1 MNLELEEIANKEITE
16 IDNSKAFQRL
26 LEKTQVLVPN
36 VGRNEIVKSRFSHSY
51 EVASSSRRMAVKI
64 AKQLNANSIY
74 DVDYQNCLVQV
85 CLLHDIGHPPFGHD
99 GAELLDKE
107 FKERGLE
114 EGFSD
119 NNNNLVLIENQFKNL
134 RDYVVAST
142 IKYPDKL
149 YQAQKEKYSDSL
161 QEALEQDKE
170 HFKKFGINLRDQK
183 LTVTCQIMDEADRN
197 SYTCS
202 DLTDFYCLGN
212 SVELEDLE
220 PFIDLSSPKQ
230 LLLAKQMVQAVQS
243 GSKTQIKEFFLEVK
257 EMFNDNWELTDK
269 GLDYIDEDIFQFRE
283 SLSKIE
289 FEFFIKPIRK
299 EDFHNNNLKSLEL
312 IVNKTLEDDFCE
324 SKFYKDKIENSSSK
338 KELLEA
344 QRDMVAELSD
354 WYVINNAQLIVD
366 MSIQNSKENNQQHQT
381 KAKKRRMS

>member
-1 MNLELEEIANKEITE
+1 MSIELEEIANKEVSE

-26 LEKTQVLVPN
+26 VEKTQVLVPET
-36 VGRNEIVKSRFSHSY
+36 GRNEVVKTRFSHSY
-51 EVASSSRRMAVKI
+51 EVASSSRRMAIKI

-85 CLLHDIGHPPFGHD
+85 CMLHDVGHPPFGHA
-99 GAELLDKE
+99 GADFIDKV
-107 FKERGLE
+107 FKSRGLE

-119 NNNNLVLIENQFKNL
+119 NNNNLVLIENQLPNL
-134 RDYVVAST
+134 RDYVVSST

-149 YQAQKEKYSDSL
+149 YQAQKEKYADNLNKAL
-161 QEALEQDKE
+161 QEDVEYFAKL
-170 HFKKFGINLRDQK
+170 GINLRNQK
-183 LTVTCQIMDEADRN
+183 QTITCQIMDEADRN

-230 LLLAKQMVQAVQS
+230 LLLAKKMVQAVQS
-243 GSKTQIKEFFLEVK
+243 GSKTQIKDFFLEVK
-257 EMFNDNWELTDK
+257 EMFNDNWKLTDK
-269 GLDYIDEDIFQFRE
+269 GLDYINADIYQFRE

-299 EDFHNNNLKSLEL
+299 EEFHYNNLKSLEL
-312 IVNKTLEDDFCE
+312 IINKTLEDDFCE
-324 SKFYKDKIENSSSK
+324 STFYKDKIENASSK

-354 WYVINNAQLIVD
+354 WYVINNAQNILDISV
-366 MSIQNSKENNQQHQT
+366 KEAQ
-381 KAKKRRMS
+381 KDIPKIKRRKIS